1 MSFYYYTIMTVYC
14 QQPVFIRA
22 SLMAQMVKNLPAMQ
36 ETRLH
41 SLGWEDPLEKEIAIH
56 SSILAWRIPW
66 TEEPGRLHFFCVLV
80 TIGHWI
86 HYHSQSPYLQFGI
99 LLLLSAFAYEETR
112 EFKKLSCVCTACKV
126 HMDSN
131 LANHPL
137 CGLHC
142 SSRGSSNLQVIQSH
156 SCLIND

>member
-1 MSFYYYTIMTVYC
+1 MTVYC

-66 TEEPGRLHFFCVLV
+66 RAEPGGVQFMGSQRVTRGRRLIGTPHTVSLKTEQTYKCSFLGKAQEVSAVL
-80 TIGHWI
+80 
-86 HYHSQSPYLQFGI
+86 
-99 LLLLSAFAYEETR
+99 
-112 EFKKLSCVCTACKV
+112 
-126 HMDSN
+126 
-131 LANHPL
+131 
-137 CGLHC
+137 
-142 SSRGSSNLQVIQSH
+142 
-156 SCLIND
+156 